1 MNIPNKVRPKRFFL
15 VSIVSVIAMV
25 ALVACAGSR
34 VTETTRTEYRG
45 VGIRSV
51 AIAPGGGPITD
62 AIGVELFN
70 LGINVVDAE
79 QTMSI
84 LGRVGLTEFQITT
97 KESFQALRNAGA
109 DAVLVV
115 KSVMA
120 NDGTPESAVARL
132 TLTSTSELVAGITW
146 QNGWGGQRGSIAD
159 RIMRQNLAEAATQI
173 AKELVKRMR

>member
-1 MNIPNKVRPKRFFL
+1 MDIPDKVHSKRFLL

-34 VTETTRTEYRG
+34 LTETTRTEYRG
-45 VGIRSV
+45 AGIRSV
-51 AIAPGGGPITD
+51 AIAPGGGPLTD

-70 LGINVVDAE
+70 YGIDVVDAQ
-79 QTMSI
+79 QTVNI

-120 NDGTPESAVARL
+120 DDGTPESAVARL
-132 TLTSTSELVAGITW
+132 TSTSTNELLVGISW

-159 RIMRQNLAEAATQI
+159 RVMRQNLAEAATQI
-173 AKELVKRMR
+173 AKELAKRMR